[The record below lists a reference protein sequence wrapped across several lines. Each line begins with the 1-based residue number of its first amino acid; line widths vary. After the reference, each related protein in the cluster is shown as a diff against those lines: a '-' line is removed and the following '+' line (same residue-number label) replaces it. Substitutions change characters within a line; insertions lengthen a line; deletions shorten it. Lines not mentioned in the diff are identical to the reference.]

1 MMNLPVLRVARP
13 TNDIDTLV
21 RFYTQALDFDVVAR
35 FEHHEGFDGAIVGRA
50 GYPWQIEFTH
60 QHGVTVARAPSPEH
74 LLVFYLPERPVW
86 AEAVER
92 MLAHGATPCRSVNP
106 YWDRKG
112 VTFEDPDG
120 YRIVLQNAQ
129 PG

>member
-1 MMNLPVLRVARP
+1 MNPPVLRVARP

-21 RFYTQALDFDVVAR
+21 RFYTKALGFDVVAR
-35 FEHHEGFDGAIVGRA
+35 FENHEGFDGAIVGRA

-60 QHGVTVARAPSPEH
+60 RHGVTVARAPTAEH
-74 LLVFYLPERPVW
+74 LLVFYLPDRGAW
-86 AEAVER
+86 TEAVAR
-92 MLAHGATPCRSVNP
+92 MRAYGATPCRSENP
-106 YWDRKG
+106 YWDREG

-129 PG
+129 PD